1 MDTNKMMPE
10 QMKAEF
16 EAAFRNTFGFGV
28 SELTASRNDDAA
40 AMMGAAA
47 WAWQASR
54 AAVVVELP
62 DPNEVP
68 DTGDYCAE
76 AIDAIEAQGLKVAS

>member
-16 EAAFRNTFGFGV
+16 EAAFRETFGFGV
-28 SELTASRNDDAA
+28 AELAASNDDAAA

-54 AAVVVELP
+54 EAVVVDL
-62 DPNEVP
+62 
-68 DTGDYCAE
+68 GDMEWLHHDE
-76 AIDAIEAQGLKVAS
+76 ARDFVEAHGLKVTP